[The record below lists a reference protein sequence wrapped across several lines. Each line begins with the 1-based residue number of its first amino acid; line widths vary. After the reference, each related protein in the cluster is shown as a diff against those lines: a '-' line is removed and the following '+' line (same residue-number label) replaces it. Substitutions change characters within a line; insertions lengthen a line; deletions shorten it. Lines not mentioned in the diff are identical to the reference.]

1 MIKELNI
8 YIDFHK
14 QPFTIDISDFET
26 GIHAIY
32 VCSNENDIRS
42 SLPLALD
49 YYKKLHNNYKQ
60 NIINHFTN
68 GKQSKTNAP
77 SATNKR

>member
-8 YIDFHK
+8 YIDFHNK
-14 QPFTIDISDFET
+14 PFTIDISDFQT
-26 GIHAIY
+26 DIHAIY
-32 VCSNENDIRS
+32 VCSNETDIRD

-49 YYKKLHNNYKQ
+49 YYKKLYNNYKQ
-60 NIINHFTN
+60 QLINHFGN